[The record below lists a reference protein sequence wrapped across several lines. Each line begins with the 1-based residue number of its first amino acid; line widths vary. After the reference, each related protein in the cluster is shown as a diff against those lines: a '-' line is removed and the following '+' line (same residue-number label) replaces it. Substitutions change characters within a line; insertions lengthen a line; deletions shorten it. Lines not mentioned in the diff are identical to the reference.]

1 MATGLEIMLKLSA
14 DNRDL
19 KAKLDEA
26 NAKLKEMSG
35 PSSPLGK
42 LKSMFSAANVAIMGV
57 VGVIGFFAS
66 RIMGMAQSAMAAE
79 RQQTQLNA
87 VLQSTQ
93 HIAGLTAGE
102 VNRIATE
109 LAGATAASRGTILS
123 GQTMLLTFT
132 NIGRDVFPAAT
143 EALLDMTTVMTQ
155 GNVTQEAM
163 SSGAVR
169 LGRALNDPITGMTAL
184 RRVGVAFTDQQEL
197 QIKAMVRAGDV
208 MGAQRVILSELG
220 REFGGSARAF
230 GNTTAGQIQRLENAM
245 AGLRRETGEKLLP
258 GIGNLAR
265 ALTDFVKSGSAFS
278 DSSKGMAQDVSTLL
292 TGISG
297 LIQIFNSL
305 SSNNSSSSWAKNFAS
320 NMNLVTA
327 SWNYTIWAI
336 EKFNE
341 LMGNTDSQR
350 MTAALSAQDRLS
362 QELIKKYGSIDAA
375 LTHTGDA
382 GVQAYRRITAEV
394 EALRN
399 RMNNV
404 QGQARVA
411 ADMFESSFARMR
423 RQGNISGGPTE
434 EEIKA
439 WNNKV
444 KQLTDN
450 LQSSWQQYYQ
460 FLGDQERA
468 DTAQMQSN
476 YDKQKQQFSD
486 LLRYR
491 IIDRQTYNQA
501 LIGLEAARFRQEEEL
516 AIKHNIMLRTIQ
528 EDWLKGFQ
536 SAYSSFESATKAA
549 LQETLTGENGWDAW
563 QKSMKKILQQLV
575 VDLGYA
581 IAKAMLL
588 QTVSAAIGGPTGVG
602 DGFIGGMIKK
612 AFFKDGYIPSFAKGR
627 IPVLANGMMPAD
639 HFPAYI
645 GTREAV
651 INAESTRANLPLL
664 AAMNANPGASMG
676 GGGDINVTVNAEVD
690 GEVLFRVNEK
700 RRQERATALGMQNYG
715 RRSVY
720 R

>member
-258 GIGNLAR
+258 GIRDLAG
-265 ALTDFVKSGSAFS
+265 ALTDFVKSGSAFR

-305 SSNNSSSSWAKNFAS
+305 SSNNSSSSWAKSFADS
-320 NMNLVTA
+320 MNPVMA
-327 SWNYTIWAI
+327 SWDYTIWAI

-341 LMGNTDSQR
+341 LMGNTPPQR
-350 MTAALSAQDRLS
+350 LTAAISEQDRITADLVRR
-362 QELIKKYGSIDAA
+362 YGSIDAA
-375 LTHTGDA
+375 LRNVGDQ
-382 GVQAYRRITAEV
+382 GVAAYRRIQRE
-394 EALRN
+394 
-399 RMNNV
+399 
-404 QGQARVA
+404 
-411 ADMFESSFARMR
+411 
-423 RQGNISGGPTE
+423 ISGMIMSAETAAAVDPTGLIAAANALTRSRTAPAGGGGDNSWWKKQQE
-434 EEIKA
+434 LIK
-439 WNNKV
+439 
-444 KQLTDN
+444 N
-450 LQSSWQQYYQ
+450 LQASWQQYYQ
-460 FLGDQERA
+460 FIGNEEAA
-468 DTAQMQSN
+468 DNAQLQQN
-476 YDKQKQQFSD
+476 YNKQKQMFD
-486 LLRYR
+486 ELLAYR
-491 IIDRQTYNQA
+491 VISQQEYNNA
-501 LIGLEAARFRQEEEL
+501 MLGLEAGRLQQEENL
-516 AIKHNIMLRTIQ
+516 MIQHNIALRNIQ
-528 EDWLKGFQ
+528 EDWLNGFKA
-536 SAYSSFESATKAA
+536 AYSSFESATKDA

-612 AFFKDGYIPSFAKGR
+612 AFFKDGYIPSFANGR

-664 AAMNANPGASMG
+664 AAMNANPGQPV
-676 GGGDINVTVNAEVD
+676 GGDINVTVNAEVD